1 MQFFYLW
8 QDKNFPKTVFRCKND
23 SISGKMPIFAHEL
36 DITIEK
42 THVLRLKNAV
52 LDYEN
57 PWFRL

>member
-36 DITIEK
+36 DINGTYMMPSI
-42 THVLRLKNAV
+42 N
-52 LDYEN
+52 
-57 PWFRL
+57 